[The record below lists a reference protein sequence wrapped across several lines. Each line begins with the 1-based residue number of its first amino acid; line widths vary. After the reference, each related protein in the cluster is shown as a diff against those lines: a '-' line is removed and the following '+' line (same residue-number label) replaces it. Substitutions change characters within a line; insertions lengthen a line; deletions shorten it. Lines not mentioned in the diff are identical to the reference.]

1 MSREGGEK
9 ALARHLHP
17 DARSVGRSHLHQ
29 HAKILDL
36 AFEKRWRDLVK
47 QLSARFDAPLDLT
60 GILFLIG
67 VQELGQHAREFKKD
81 EKVALMHIAIC
92 VLLTPY
98 GYYRELG
105 RDADGWPHFER
116 TKDLPSLGS
125 EEQERLM
132 KEAILAY
139 FED

>member
-1 MSREGGEK
+1 M
-9 ALARHLHP
+9 
-17 DARSVGRSHLHQ
+17 
-29 HAKILDL
+29 DL
-36 AFEKRWRDLVK
+36 RFDKRWRELVSK
-47 QLSARFDAPLDLT
+47 LSARFDAPLDLN

-81 EKVALMHIAIC
+81 EKLNLMHIAIC
-92 VLLTPY
+92 VVLMPY

-105 RDADGWPHFER
+105 RDPDGWPHFER
-116 TKDLPSLGS
+116 VKELPVLGS

-139 FED
+139 FEEA

>member
-1 MSREGGEK
+1 
-9 ALARHLHP
+9 
-17 DARSVGRSHLHQ
+17 
-29 HAKILDL
+29 LDL
-36 AFEKRWRDLVK
+36 RFDKRWRELVA
-47 QLSARFDAPLDLT
+47 QLSQRFDAPLDLN

-81 EKVALMHIAIC
+81 EKLNLMHIAIC
-92 VLLTPY
+92 VVLVPY

-116 TKDLPSLGS
+116 VQDLPPLGP

-132 KEAILAY
+132 KEALLAY
-139 FED
+139 FEAA

>member
-1 MSREGGEK
+1 M
-9 ALARHLHP
+9 
-17 DARSVGRSHLHQ
+17 
-29 HAKILDL
+29 DL
-36 AFEKRWRDLVK
+36 AFEKRWRDQVTRI
-47 QLSARFDAPLDLT
+47 STHFDAGTLDLN

-92 VLLTPY
+92 VVLIPY
-98 GYYRELG
+98 GYYKELG

-116 TKDLPSLGS
+116 VKDLPALGA

-132 KEAILAY
+132 KEAVLLY
-139 FED
+139 FEEH

>member
-1 MSREGGEK
+1 MTSVKGA
-9 ALARHLHP
+9 ALTKLP
-17 DARSVGRSHLHQ
+17 HQ
-29 HAKILDL
+29 HNQRPLDL

-47 QLSARFDAPLDLT
+47 QLSTRFDAGTPDLNA
-60 GILFLIG
+60 ILFLIG
-67 VQELGQHAREFKKD
+67 VQELGQGAREFKKD

-92 VLLTPY
+92 VVLLPY

-116 TKDLPSLGS
+116 VRDLPPLVP

-132 KEAILAY
+132 KEAVLGY
-139 FED
+139 FAEE